1 MNSFTPSSFHLISM
15 PTSHIFVVEN
25 GVSKKVSK
33 LSRRYQHY
41 KKLLSTAIPN
51 MSSAQDTAVTN
62 ADTADTAT
70 AGCAYARASLSDADD
85 FSDQDNDSLL
95 ETSHPIGH
103 SIGLKSDGG
112 VVGESVLGVGDSVQF
127 KSSLSETSNNLLRLS
142 AQLNFWQSKF
152 TVMDGDQIIDVSSA
166 ACGESSSIPVGATQ
180 QTFPYPGTVYQF
192 DPLLFQPDNDKNEFD
207 LNDAEIKLYSLMKS
221 PCTVDGC
228 KLIRHRVDKNATF
241 RRKRCWYFICSHG
254 KVMRQIDDSHFA
266 PHSVGKMHVTYQHAK
281 KKKSKASLKGMSVI
295 DVFTY

>member
-1 MNSFTPSSFHLISM
+1 M

-33 LSRRYQHY
+33 LSRRYRHY
-41 KKLLSTAIPN
+41 KKILSTANPF
-51 MSSAQDTAVTN
+51 MSSAAVT

-70 AGCAYARASLSDADD
+70 AGCAYARAQLLDADD

-95 ETSHPIGH
+95 ETSHSIGH

-112 VVGESVLGVGDSVQF
+112 VVGESVFGVGDSVQF

-166 ACGESSSIPVGATQ
+166 ACGESSTIPVGATQ
-180 QTFPYPGTVYQF
+180 QTFPYPGTMYQL
-192 DPLLFQPDNDKNEFD
+192 DPLLFQPDNDKNKFD
-207 LNDAEIKLYSLMKS
+207 INVAEIKLYSLMKS
-221 PCTVDGC
+221 PYTVDGC
-228 KLIRHRVDKNATF
+228 KLIRHHVDKNATF
-241 RRKRCWYFICSHG
+241 RRKRCWYYICSHG

-281 KKKSKASLKGMSVI
+281 KKKSKASLKGMSGLCI
-295 DVFTY
+295 RCNGISLIQ